1 MTDIKNSLK
10 HLRYSPLFSSCSSKD
25 LERIAKAGDRVTF
38 AKGVMMMKQGD
49 SGREAF
55 IILSGKATVKR
66 SGKKV
71 ATLGTGTVVGELS
84 LFDHGPR
91 TATVICDTECQV
103 LVISRGSFLRVID
116 KVPALRHKLFGAL
129 ALRIRDLDRAYF
141 G

>member
-71 ATLGTGTVVGELS
+71 AALGTGTVVGELS

-116 KVPALRHKLFGAL
+116 KVPALSHKLFGAL

>member
-84 LFDHGPR
+84 LFDHGQR

-103 LVISRGSFLRVID
+103 FVISRGKFLAVID
-116 KVPALRHKLFGAL
+116 KVPALSHKLFGAL

>member
-1 MTDIKNSLK
+1 MTEIKNSLK

-38 AKGVMMMKQGD
+38 AKGFTMMKQGD

-84 LFDHGPR
+84 LLDHGPR
-91 TATVICDTECQV
+91 TATVICDTECEV
-103 LVISRGSFLRVID
+103 LVINRGNFLAVID
-116 KVPALRHKLFGAL
+116 KVPALSHKLFGAL
-129 ALRIRDLDRAYF
+129 ATRIRDLDRAYF

>member
-1 MTDIKNSLK
+1 
-10 HLRYSPLFSSCSSKD
+10 
-25 LERIAKAGDRVTF
+25 
-38 AKGVMMMKQGD
+38 MKQGD

-84 LFDHGPR
+84 LLDHGPR
-91 TATVICDTECQV
+91 TATVICDTECEV
-103 LVISRGSFLRVID
+103 LVISRGNFLAVID
-116 KVPALRHKLFGAL
+116 KVPALSHKLFGAL
-129 ALRIRDLDRAYF
+129 ATRIRDLDRAYF

>member
-10 HLRYSPLFSSCSSKD
+10 HLRYSPLFSSCSTKD
-25 LERIAKAGDRVTF
+25 LERIAKAGDRATF
-38 AKGVMMMKQGD
+38 AKGFTMLKQGD

-55 IILSGKATVKR
+55 IILSGKVTVKR

-103 LVISRGSFLRVID
+103 LVISRGKFLAVID

>member
-66 SGKKV
+66 NGKKV

-116 KVPALRHKLFGAL
+116 KVPALSHKLFGAL

>member
-1 MTDIKNSLK
+1 MTEIKNSLK

-38 AKGVMMMKQGD
+38 AKGFTMMKQGD

-71 ATLGTGTVVGELS
+71 VAIGTGSVVGELS
-84 LFDHGPR
+84 LLDHGPR

-103 LVISRGSFLRVID
+103 LVINRGNFLAVID

>member
-116 KVPALRHKLFGAL
+116 KVPALSHKLFGAL

>member
-1 MTDIKNSLK
+1 MTEIKNSLK

-38 AKGVMMMKQGD
+38 AKGFTMMKQGD

-66 SGKKV
+66 SGKNV

-84 LFDHGPR
+84 LLDHGPR

-103 LVISRGSFLRVID
+103 LVISRGNFLRVID
-116 KVPALRHKLFGAL
+116 KVPALNHKLFGAL
-129 ALRIRDLDRAYF
+129 ATRIRDLDRAYF

>member
-1 MTDIKNSLK
+1 MADLKNSLK

-38 AKGVMMMKQGD
+38 EKGEVMTKQGD
-49 SGREAF
+49 PGKEAF

-71 ATLGTGTVVGELS
+71 ATISTGSVVGELS
-84 LFDHGPR
+84 LLDHGPR
-91 TATVICDTECQV
+91 TATVTCDTECQV
-103 LVISRGSFLRVID
+103 LVISRGNFLRVID
-116 KVPALRHKLFGAL
+116 KVPALTHKLFAAL
-129 ALRIRDLDRAYF
+129 ATRIRDLDRAYF